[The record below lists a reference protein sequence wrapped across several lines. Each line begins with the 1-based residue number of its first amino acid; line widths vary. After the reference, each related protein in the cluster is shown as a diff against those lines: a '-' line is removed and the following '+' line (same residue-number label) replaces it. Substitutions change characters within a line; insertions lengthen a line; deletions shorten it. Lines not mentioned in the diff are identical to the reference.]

1 MSSATLRAYEIIKSG
16 IVEGRFAPGQRLKE
30 EELTLVCDVSRTPVR
45 EALRRLAS
53 EGMAR
58 LLPMHGAQV
67 ALMGARELRE
77 LYELRTMIEGKAAA
91 LAADQMSA
99 ENLDALRGLA
109 DEMEA
114 AAAAREPA
122 ALRLAPANAEFHRRI
137 IDAAGSGRLEV
148 MARSV
153 VEAPLTVRTFER
165 YDDEQL
171 QRSMRH
177 HRELI
182 DAFRARDP
190 DWARGVMTSHIRAAF
205 HTVAASLADGNQGRG

>member
-67 ALMGARELRE
+67 APMGVRDLRE
-77 LYELRTMIEGKAAA
+77 LYELRAMIEGKAAA
-91 LAADQMSA
+91 LAAYQMSV
-99 ENLDALRGLA
+99 ENLEALSRLA

-122 ALRLAPANAEFHRRI
+122 ALRIAAANAEFHRRI
-137 IDAAGSGRLEV
+137 INAGGSGRLEI

-165 YDDEQL
+165 YHDAQL

-182 DAFRARDP
+182 DAFSARDP
-190 DWARGVMTSHIRAAF
+190 DWACGVMTSHIRAAF
-205 HTVAASLADGNQGRG
+205 HTVAASLADEPA

>member
-1 MSSATLRAYEIIKSG
+1 MSSASARAYEIIKSG

-30 EELTLVCDVSRTPVR
+30 EELTVVCDVSRTPVR

-58 LLPMHGAQV
+58 LMPMHGAQV
-67 ALMGARELRE
+67 VLMGARELRE

-99 ENLDALRGLA
+99 ETLEALRGLA

-114 AAAAREPA
+114 AAAAGEPA
-122 ALRLAPANAEFHRRI
+122 GLRLAPANAEFHRRI

-148 MARSV
+148 LARSV

-165 YDDEQL
+165 YDTAQL
-171 QRSMRH
+171 ERSMRH

-182 DAFRARDP
+182 DAFSARDA

-205 HTVAASLADGNQGRG
+205 HTVATSLADGPV